1 MMKAVILAGGFGTRL
16 SEETDLRPKPLVE
29 IGGYPIL
36 WHVMKI
42 YEAAGITDFVI
53 CAGYKASLIKRYF
66 ANYYLEANDIAI
78 NTATGNIQYLR
89 SNSIE
94 NWNVT
99 IIDTGIETMTGG
111 RIKRAAHL
119 IGRNTFCM
127 TYGDGLTNLDVRGLI
142 AFHRSHGC
150 LATVT
155 AVPAPGRF
163 GILNIEGEKRV
174 VRFHEKPEGEMGWIN
189 GGFFVL
195 EPGIMDYIEG
205 DETMWERRPLERLAA
220 DSQLMCYRH
229 ADFWKPMDTLRD
241 KRELEALW
249 ASGSPPW
256 KRW

>member
-1 MMKAVILAGGFGTRL
+1 MMKAVILAGGFGSRL

-42 YEAAGITDFVI
+42 YAASGITDFII
-53 CAGYKASLIKRYF
+53 CAGYKGSMIKRYF
-66 ANYYLEANDIAI
+66 ANYYFETNDVEINIASGMLRYLSSNTLE
-78 NTATGNIQYLR
+78 
-89 SNSIE
+89 S
-94 NWNVT
+94 WNVT
-99 IIDTGIETMTGG
+99 VIDTGIETMTGG
-111 RIKRAAHL
+111 RVKRAAPL
-119 IGRNTFCM
+119 IGKNAFCM
-127 TYGDGLTNLDVRGLI
+127 TYGDGVANLDVRELI
-142 AFHRSHGC
+142 AFHRSHGR

-163 GILNIEGEKRV
+163 GILNIDEEQA

-205 DETMWERRPLERLAA
+205 DDTSWEGRPLERLAA
-220 DSQLMCYRH
+220 EGQLMCYRH
-229 ADFWKPMDTLRD
+229 VDFWKPMDTVRD